1 MVVFLQAALDGG
13 VRQAH
18 SASKN
23 TSLYRPPTREEINT
37 LKETENLFKSSLFR
51 MQVQLFIYLLLL
63 LLFVVVIQ

>member
-1 MVVFLQAALDGG
+1 MVVFFLQAALDGG

-51 MQVQLFIYLLLL
+51 MQVQLFIYSL